1 MDDKIYGLMIE
12 WCETPCN
19 KRAGCAYKD
28 LCVVY
33 DSQEGNIMFV
43 QPSHALKLA
52 LLDPVLQA
60 AACLDCFF
68 LFVSLKT
75 FAVYFA
81 VGVRMNF

>member
-1 MDDKIYGLMIE
+1 
-12 WCETPCN
+12 
-19 KRAGCAYKD
+19 
-28 LCVVY
+28 
-33 DSQEGNIMFV
+33 MFV